1 MSFAFLVLL
10 AAGEARPEVAL
21 SALVAEALER
31 NPEVLE
37 ARSRLEARRARIP
50 QAGALPDPMLMYGVM
65 NEGRPIP
72 FETLGSAD
80 DSEVYVG
87 VSQEIPF
94 PGKRR
99 LREAVAREEGSAA
112 EWALEAARR
121 RVAASVAEA
130 YWDLYRLSAAA
141 AVVERSLPLLEQLSR
156 VSRTRLSVGQ
166 ATQQDVL
173 DGEVELSRLEERSI
187 LLGQQRAVV
196 EARLRRLLDRR
207 TADAIGEPTTPA
219 LAPLRQEL
227 EALLARAEAESP
239 LVLEKAQLVDAAER
253 RLELARREKRP
264 DFGVSLAYHNRGG
277 LDPFYD
283 FGGRLT
289 IPLYAGR
296 KQNRALAEAAAER
309 DAARSAADAARA
321 EVRHAV
327 TEAHLM
333 ARAAERIVHL
343 YDEALLKQ
351 ARLSYDSALAQ
362 YQVGKADFLTLV
374 TSWRRLLDH
383 ELTYYEQLAEHEK
396 ALARLAVHVGI
407 GREEP
412 HAAQPA
418 EQRSPPPTWGG
429 ARGGGSMAQRGGR

>member
-1 MSFAFLVLL
+1 MALSMLILL

-37 ARSRLEARRARIP
+37 AQSMLAARRARVP

-72 FETLGSAD
+72 FETLGSAG
-80 DSEVYVG
+80 DSEVYLG

-99 LREAVAREEGSAA
+99 LREQIAREEASAA

-121 RVAASVAEA
+121 RVTSGVAEA

-141 AVVERSLPLLEQLSR
+141 AVVERSRPLLEQMSR
-156 VSRTRLSVGQ
+156 VGQTRLSVGQ

-173 DGEVELSRLEERSI
+173 DAEVELTRLEERRI
-187 LLGQQRAVV
+187 LLDQQRAAV

-207 TADAIGEPTTPA
+207 SAQAIGEPSAPV
-219 LAPLRQEL
+219 LAPLGQEL
-227 EALLARAEAESP
+227 EVLLARAEAESP
-239 LVLEKAQLVDAAER
+239 LVKEKTQRLVAAER
-253 RLELARREKRP
+253 RLQLARREKRP

-283 FGGRLT
+283 FGGRIT

-296 KQNRALAEAAAER
+296 KQNQALAEAAAELEAVR
-309 DAARSAADAARA
+309 GAADAARA
-321 EVRHAV
+321 DARHAV
-327 TEAHLM
+327 TEAQLM
-333 ARAAERIVHL
+333 ALASERLVHL

-351 ARLSYDSALAQ
+351 ARLSYDSALAR

-374 TSWRRLLDH
+374 TSWRRLLDN
-383 ELTYYEQLAEHEK
+383 ELTYHEQLAEHEK
-396 ALARLAVHVGI
+396 ALARLAVHVRVG
-407 GREEP
+407 
-412 HAAQPA
+412 QP
-418 EQRSPPPTWGG
+418 
-429 ARGGGSMAQRGGR
+429 